1 MSDINIIY
9 TLIEDVTGDGLYIIT
24 VNKLKY
30 IAYIKNKNEFET
42 LKNIKDIID
51 ETLLEQKGI
60 YLLKNIKEIFH
71 NSEEKTKKIIKFLI
85 IDKKIMESDIIKIF
99 IIMIITY
106 LIYQDIYLTAIVKD
120 PTLIDFFENKN
131 NNIKTEILQ
140 NLFYYLIEYKGLLS
154 KLNISNKNT
163 QIKECFK
170 IIDERKNIFNKEIID
185 PQSIINLFNIIEEKF
200 ENK

>member
-9 TLIEDVTGDGLYIIT
+9 TLTEDITGDGLYIIT

-30 IAYIKNKNEFET
+30 ISYIKNKNELET

-51 ETLLEQKGI
+51 ETLLEQRGI
-60 YLLKNIKEIFH
+60 YLLKNIKETFH

-85 IDKKIMESDIIKIF
+85 IDKKVMESNIIKIF
-99 IIMIITY
+99 IIMITTY

-131 NNIKTEILQ
+131 NNIKMEILQ

-170 IIDERKNIFNKEIID
+170 IIDDRKNIFNKEIID

>member
-9 TLIEDVTGDGLYIIT
+9 TLIEDINGDGLYIIT

-71 NSEEKTKKIIKFLI
+71 NSEEKTKKIIKYLI
-85 IDKKIMESDIIKIF
+85 IDKKIRESDIIKIF

-106 LIYQDIYLTAIVKD
+106 LIYQDIYLTAIIKD

-131 NNIKTEILQ
+131 NNIKMEILR

-154 KLNISNKNT
+154 KLNISNKNI
-163 QIKECFK
+163 QIEECFK
-170 IIDERKNIFNKEIID
+170 IIDGNKNIFNKEIID
-185 PQSIINLFNIIEEKF
+185 SQSIINLFNIIEEKF